1 MKLSVLIMML
11 SGSAV
16 LLCDQMTLKNGSVL
30 DGSYLGGDARSIRFA
45 VGDQVK
51 TFQLNDVRSIG
62 FGDAQ
67 SSAPAA
73 DGKQK
78 DRSSLQDQIASP
90 GIFTLAAS
98 TNIIVNTEESL
109 IPSKSKST
117 FRATVDS
124 PIYIGQQLVIPK
136 GTPCELVS
144 VPKPAEFM
152 AWDLVMRLESITLNG
167 RRFAVD
173 SDQYAIGIKWKRN
186 VKVPFLLRSP
196 LHINLGS

>member
-1 MKLSVLIMML
+1 MKSYLVVAALT
-11 SGSAV
+11 GTAV
-16 LLCDQMTLKNGSVL
+16 LSADQLTLKNGSVL
-30 DGSYLGGDARSIRFA
+30 DGSFLGGDARTIRFT
-45 VGDQVK
+45 VENQVK
-51 TFQLNDVRSIG
+51 TFQLNDVRSVG

-67 SSAPAA
+67 SNTPASDA
-73 DGKQK
+73 RRE
-78 DRSSLQDQIASP
+78 DRTSLLDQVASP
-90 GIFTLAAS
+90 GIFTLATS

-109 IPSKSKST
+109 IPSKTKT
-117 FRATVDS
+117 TYRATVDS

-152 AWDLVMRLESITLNG
+152 AWDLVLRLESITLNG

-173 SDQYAIGIKWKRN
+173 SDQYAIGVKWKRN
-186 VKVPFLLRSP
+186 AKIPFLLHSP